1 MDYPISVPNIGLVGG
16 KFVNEDPFTGTP
28 GSLIPAQWGNAVTD
42 EIVNVIAGAGLAPT
56 EANVTQLLAAIRLI
70 NKQPV
75 ILNAT
80 GPANT
85 YAAVNTPAL
94 TAFPANGY
102 VQRLLISAANTG
114 PSTYAPDGLAPKPI
128 YGLALQPLQGGELPG
143 GIAVLMYVVQAGVN
157 SGNGAWV
164 VIDAPGGRSQIQQGI
179 AGLHAMRLDQAVG
192 RLISIQTFTSSGT
205 YTPSPGTRAIRIR
218 LIGGGG
224 GGGGSTATAAG
235 QVSFGSG
242 GSSGSYAEGFFTV
255 FPASMAVV
263 VGAAGTGATGANGT
277 AGGSSSVGSLISVN
291 GGSPGGVFGPVG
303 PPIAGVV
310 VPTGVTITGA
320 YLALPSEA
328 AAMAF
333 VTSNVT
339 GFSGAG
345 GNGKLGAGG
354 TALNSA
360 GSGQTGRGYGAG
372 GGGSISFASQ
382 PLASGGG
389 TGSQGF
395 VAIEEYT

>member
-42 EIVNVIAGAGLAPT
+42 EIVNVIAGAGLAPA

-70 NKQPV
+70 NKQ
-75 ILNAT
+75 
-80 GPANT
+80 
-85 YAAVNTPAL
+85 
-94 TAFPANGY
+94 
-102 VQRLLISAANTG
+102 
-114 PSTYAPDGLAPKPI
+114 
-128 YGLALQPLQGGELPG
+128 
-143 GIAVLMYVVQAGVN
+143 
-157 SGNGAWV
+157 
-164 VIDAPGGRSQIQQGI
+164 
-179 AGLHAMRLDQAVG
+179 G
-192 RLISIQTFTSSGT
+192 RLIGIQTFTSSGT

-218 LIGGGG
+218 LCGGGG

-263 VGAAGTGATGANGT
+263 VGAAGSGATGANGT

-291 GGSPGGVFGPVG
+291 GGSPGGAFGPVG
-303 PPIAGVV
+303 PPITGVV
-310 VPTGVTITGA
+310 VPSGVTITGA

-360 GSGQTGRGYGAG
+360 GSGQAGRGYGAG

-389 TGSQGF
+389 PGSQGF